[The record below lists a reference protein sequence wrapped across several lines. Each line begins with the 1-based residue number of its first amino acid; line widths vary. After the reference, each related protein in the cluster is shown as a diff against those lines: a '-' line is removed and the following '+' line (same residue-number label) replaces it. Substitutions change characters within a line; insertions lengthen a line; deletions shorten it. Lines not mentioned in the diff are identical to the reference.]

1 MARRERGAGPLG
13 PVTSEQRRQVAQSS
27 LALRVDSLL
36 ALAGVARWAEIA
48 PDLGAALA
56 PWPGPKSNST
66 RGAWVFQQSP
76 KLRHGEPGTA
86 GLAHSRDA
94 INATLPALR
103 TNGLWKVGT

>member
-1 MARRERGAGPLG
+1 MRRSGKFCAAIARRLLKYPCAPRERALGRMARRERGAGPLR

-48 PDLGAALA
+48 TDIGAALA

-76 KLRHGEPGTA
+76 RQL
-86 GLAHSRDA
+86 
-94 INATLPALR
+94 
-103 TNGLWKVGT
+103 